1 MQQTEL
7 RCIKCMLV
15 SSLNLLWSIRRF
27 SPKRLLQIE
36 HLGLKLRVTDG
47 AQIQNSLRKHSFSYL
62 PHRYPV
68 RCVAAADD
76 AETLM
81 IDSAKADIDE
91 HNEYVSHDSGCFG
104 SLAKKQQHAA
114 LAARDFVIMDDEDSF
129 PEINIILENMACI

>member
-1 MQQTEL
+1 M
-7 RCIKCMLV
+7 
-15 SSLNLLWSIRRF
+15 
-27 SPKRLLQIE
+27 
-36 HLGLKLRVTDG
+36 KLRFKTLCASTASHTYTCPID
-47 AQIQNSLRKHSFSYL
+47 I
-62 PHRYPV
+62 YPV
-68 RCVAAADD
+68 ICVAAADD